1 MSTALDQRVATN
13 GNTANRARR
22 PEALT
27 VWALSSPGEAS
38 AKKQN
43 GSRSSRFVDCPDAYC
58 GKAGGLT
65 PAMSS
70 ITRTTWQL

>member
-38 AKKQN
+38 AK
-43 GSRSSRFVDCPDAYC
+43 AMA
-58 GKAGGLT
+58 GKLPPPRLA
-65 PAMSS
+65 AE
-70 ITRTTWQL
+70 